1 MKRITNFLLGILGSA
16 KRADAKLGQLS
27 ALKLQNH
34 PALQNLPD
42 NLLAKLRDGDES
54 VMRYPPFNEGCPA
67 FIPSAYLLG
76 LHDDKL
82 RMIKGG
88 VGFDEPD
95 YLRWIYPMLVNYAD
109 LVHMLPASEHH
120 HHRGLGGLL
129 RHGLEVAVNA
139 LSYAQTEVFDARDLP
154 SRRDKRATVWRV
166 AAIAA
171 GLMHDVGKVITDLK
185 VVSSDGAL
193 QWQPAIRT
201 IPQWAE
207 SNQLERYFLRWVPD
221 RHEDHKLQSLTLLER
236 VIPGPLREWILES
249 GEDIYKEM
257 TLAIAGQAPDRQ
269 LSAIVKRADS
279 ASVATDMRDH
289 GGDASRA
296 AAIGVPVASLV
307 LDAIKRLMSK
317 NYWEVNKPG
326 SPIWNTTEGLYIQ
339 WAEACP
345 VVIEDILKNG
355 YKGVPRSSE
364 SLAAILLDFG
374 IAKHDPNGDMYWS
387 VAIHMLRKRDFD
399 KTKKEL
405 WFKCLHIPELE
416 HVFNF
421 DQRPTAVS
429 VSFKKGDD
437 VVEALAGTT
446 PHAADATN
454 VPITKKPGPQTPLKK
469 DVNPANDAP
478 AQADKQTDSA
488 ASRGSIDA
496 QLLTMPVSPKP
507 AAQKVDGLRDA
518 LGLTPAGNGVDVP
531 ASADAVS
538 DDTLLD
544 AAQPSVRQTP
554 VGNEQATKQDGET
567 TESRPVDCVD
577 DGVGEVDDEPVT
589 VEEMLVAMNLLDA
602 PAPPHT
608 QATCPPAVSAPA
620 ASQKQPV
627 RDLLRLAIG
636 ATDDR
641 FQAGDKPDVQTTS
654 DDVGALGADGD
665 KAMPALSVD
674 ETAAASHCA
683 PIQKDDEPPATTRQ
697 AKLELASESF
707 CPADPHMQHKLSD
720 GAVDRARAQLSLLPE
735 PLRKTIETVFEAC
748 SDKRK
753 YTHDMR
759 VEFAIDPSLMSEDEL
774 HDFVAS
780 PLVFKSIVDG
790 FNGVSKKFGKTWVC
804 LTYDA
809 TFLMAEYDTSFFPLD
824 IETPVIDVNAV
835 KRTIRRFCMPKI
847 QDGYRSFYHLS
858 KRDQTEIANYMGIKV
873 PVFINILRVHL
884 DSVKPSSSQAT
895 EIVYLGDS

>member
-1 MKRITNFLLGILGSA
+1 MKRITNFLLGILGNA

-27 ALKLQNH
+27 ALKLENH

-42 NLLAKLRDGDES
+42 HLLAKLRDGDES

-88 VGFDEPD
+88 VGFDEAD

-236 VIPGPLREWILES
+236 VIPGPLREWILEY

-317 NYWEVNKPG
+317 SYWEVNKPG
-326 SPIWNTTEGLYIQ
+326 SPIWNSTEGLYIQ

-405 WFKCLHIPELE
+405 WFKCLHIPDLE

-429 VSFKKGDD
+429 VSFKKGDE
-437 VVEALAGTT
+437 VVEALASTT
-446 PHAADATN
+446 TQAADVTN
-454 VPITKKPGPQTPLKK
+454 VPITKKPGPKTPARK
-469 DVNPANDAP
+469 DVSPAHDTP
-478 AQADKQTDSA
+478 AEGDKQTDSA
-488 ASRGSIDA
+488 ATRGSIDA
-496 QLLTMPVSPKP
+496 QLLAKPVSPKP
-507 AAQKVDGLRDA
+507 AIQKVDGLRDA
-518 LGLTPAGNGVDVP
+518 LGLTPVGSGVDVRG
-531 ASADAVS
+531 SADTVT
-538 DDTLLD
+538 DDSLPG
-544 AAQPSVRQTP
+544 AAQPSVRPTLD
-554 VGNEQATKQDGET
+554 GSEQATKHNGET
-567 TESRPVDCVD
+567 IAGQLPDGVD
-577 DGVGEVDDEPVT
+577 DGDGEVDDEPVT
-589 VEEMLVAMNLLDA
+589 LEDMLVEMNLLDA
-602 PAPPHT
+602 PARPHT
-608 QATCPPAVSAPA
+608 QATCPAAVSAPA

-636 ATDDR
+636 APEDK
-641 FQAGDKPDVQTTS
+641 FQAVDKPDVQTTF
-654 DDVGALGADGD
+654 DEPVALGADGD
-665 KAMPALSVD
+665 EALPVLPVD
-674 ETAAASHCA
+674 EPAAASHCA
-683 PIQKDDEPPATTRQ
+683 PIQKHHELPTTTKQ
-697 AKLELASESF
+697 PQLEIACESF
-707 CPADPHMQHKLSD
+707 SPADPHMQHKLSD
-720 GAVDRARAQLSLLPE
+720 GAVDRARAELSLLPE

-780 PLVFKSIVDG
+780 PLVFKSMVDG

-809 TFLMAEYDTSFFPLD
+809 TFLMAEYDTSFFPID

-858 KRDQTEIANYMGIKV
+858 KRDQTEIANYMGLKV
-873 PVFINILRVHL
+873 PVFINILRVYL
-884 DSVKPSSSQAT
+884 NSVKPSSSQAT

>member
-1 MKRITNFLLGILGSA
+1 MKRITNFLLGILGNA

-27 ALKLQNH
+27 ALKLENH

-42 NLLAKLRDGDES
+42 HLLAKLRDGDES

-88 VGFDEPD
+88 VGFDEAD

-236 VIPGPLREWILES
+236 VIPGPLREWILEY

-317 NYWEVNKPG
+317 SYWEVNKPG
-326 SPIWNTTEGLYIQ
+326 SPIWNSTEGLYIQ

-405 WFKCLHIPELE
+405 WFKCLHIPDLE

-429 VSFKKGDD
+429 VSFKKGDE

-446 PHAADATN
+446 TQAAHVTN
-454 VPITKKPGPQTPLKK
+454 VPITKKPGPKTPARK
-469 DVNPANDAP
+469 DVSPAHDAP
-478 AQADKQTDSA
+478 AEGDKQTDSA
-488 ASRGSIDA
+488 ATRGSIDA
-496 QLLTMPVSPKP
+496 QLLAKPVSPKP
-507 AAQKVDGLRDA
+507 AIQKVDGLRDA
-518 LGLTPAGNGVDVP
+518 LGLTPVGSGVDVRG
-531 ASADAVS
+531 SADTVT
-538 DDTLLD
+538 DDSLPG
-544 AAQPSVRQTP
+544 AAQPSVRP
-554 VGNEQATKQDGET
+554 GLDGSEQATKHDGET
-567 TESRPVDCVD
+567 IEGQLPDGVD
-577 DGVGEVDDEPVT
+577 DGDGEVDDEPVT
-589 VEEMLVAMNLLDA
+589 LEDMLVEMNLLDA

-608 QATCPPAVSAPA
+608 QTTCPPAVTAPA

-636 ATDDR
+636 APEDK
-641 FQAGDKPDVQTTS
+641 FQAVDKPDGQTTF
-654 DDVGALGADGD
+654 DEPVALGADGD
-665 KAMPALSVD
+665 EALPVLPVD
-674 ETAAASHCA
+674 EPAAASHCA
-683 PIQKDDEPPATTRQ
+683 PIQKHHELPATTKQ
-697 AKLELASESF
+697 PQLEIACESF
-707 CPADPHMQHKLSD
+707 SPADPHMQHKLSD
-720 GAVDRARAQLSLLPE
+720 GAVDRARAELSLLPE

-780 PLVFKSIVDG
+780 PLVFKSMVDG

-809 TFLMAEYDTSFFPLD
+809 TFLMAEYDTSFFPID

-858 KRDQTEIANYMGIKV
+858 KRDQTEIANYMGLKV
-873 PVFINILRVHL
+873 PVFINILRVYL

>member
-1 MKRITNFLLGILGSA
+1 MKRITNFLLGILGNA

-27 ALKLQNH
+27 ALKLENH

-42 NLLAKLRDGDES
+42 HLLAKLRDGDES

-88 VGFDEPD
+88 VGFDEAD

-236 VIPGPLREWILES
+236 VIPGPLREWILEY

-317 NYWEVNKPG
+317 SYWEVNKPG
-326 SPIWNTTEGLYIQ
+326 SPIWNSTEGLYIQ

-405 WFKCLHIPELE
+405 WFKCLHIPDLE

-429 VSFKKGDD
+429 VSFKKGDE

-446 PHAADATN
+446 TQAADVTN
-454 VPITKKPGPQTPLKK
+454 VPITKKPGPTTPARK
-469 DVNPANDAP
+469 DVSPAHDAP
-478 AQADKQTDSA
+478 AEGDKQTDSA
-488 ASRGSIDA
+488 AGSIDA
-496 QLLTMPVSPKP
+496 QLLAKPVSPKP
-507 AAQKVDGLRDA
+507 AIQKVDGLRDA
-518 LGLTPAGNGVDVP
+518 LGLTPVGNGVDVRG
-531 ASADAVS
+531 SADTVT
-538 DDTLLD
+538 DDSLQG
-544 AAQPSVRQTP
+544 AAQPSVRPTLD
-554 VGNEQATKQDGET
+554 GSEQATKHDGET
-567 TESRPVDCVD
+567 IEGQLPDGVD
-577 DGVGEVDDEPVT
+577 DGDGEVDDEPVT
-589 VEEMLVAMNLLDA
+589 LEDMLVEMNLLVA

-636 ATDDR
+636 APEDK
-641 FQAGDKPDVQTTS
+641 FQAADKPDIQTTF
-654 DDVGALGADGD
+654 DEPVALGADGD
-665 KAMPALSVD
+665 EALPVLRVD
-674 ETAAASHCA
+674 EPAAASHCA
-683 PIQKDDEPPATTRQ
+683 PIQKHHELPTTTKQ
-697 AKLELASESF
+697 PQLEIACESF
-707 CPADPHMQHKLSD
+707 SPADPHMQHKLSD
-720 GAVDRARAQLSLLPE
+720 GAVDRARAELSLLPE

-748 SDKRK
+748 SNKRK

-780 PLVFKSIVDG
+780 PLVFKSMVDG

-809 TFLMAEYDTSFFPLD
+809 MFLMAEYDTSFFPID
-824 IETPVIDVNAV
+824 IETPVIDVNSV
-835 KRTIRRFCMPKI
+835 KRTIRKFCMPKI

-858 KRDQTEIANYMGIKV
+858 KRDQTEIANYMGLKV
-873 PVFINILRVHL
+873 PVLINILRVYL

>member
-1 MKRITNFLLGILGSA
+1 MKRITNFLLGILGNA

-27 ALKLQNH
+27 ALKLENH

-42 NLLAKLRDGDES
+42 HLLAKLRDGDES

-88 VGFDEPD
+88 VGFDEAD

-236 VIPGPLREWILES
+236 VIPGPLREWILEY

-317 NYWEVNKPG
+317 SYWEVNKPG
-326 SPIWNTTEGLYIQ
+326 SPIWNSTEGLYIQ

-405 WFKCLHIPELE
+405 WFKCLHIPDLE

-429 VSFKKGDD
+429 VSFKKGDE

-446 PHAADATN
+446 TQAADVTN
-454 VPITKKPGPQTPLKK
+454 VPITKKPGPTTPARK
-469 DVNPANDAP
+469 DVSPAHDAP
-478 AQADKQTDSA
+478 AEGDKQTDSA
-488 ASRGSIDA
+488 AGSIDA
-496 QLLTMPVSPKP
+496 QLLAKPVSPKP
-507 AAQKVDGLRDA
+507 AIQKVDGLRDA
-518 LGLTPAGNGVDVP
+518 LGLTPVGNGVDVRG
-531 ASADAVS
+531 SADTVT
-538 DDTLLD
+538 DDSLQG
-544 AAQPSVRQTP
+544 AAQPSVRPTLD
-554 VGNEQATKQDGET
+554 GSEQATKHDGET
-567 TESRPVDCVD
+567 IEGQLPDGVD
-577 DGVGEVDDEPVT
+577 DGDGEVDDEPVT
-589 VEEMLVAMNLLDA
+589 LEDMLVEMNLLVA

-636 ATDDR
+636 APEDK
-641 FQAGDKPDVQTTS
+641 FQAADKPDIQTTF
-654 DDVGALGADGD
+654 DEPVALGADGD
-665 KAMPALSVD
+665 EALPVLRVD
-674 ETAAASHCA
+674 EPAAASHCA
-683 PIQKDDEPPATTRQ
+683 PIQKHHELPTTTKQ
-697 AKLELASESF
+697 PQLEIACESF
-707 CPADPHMQHKLSD
+707 SPADPHMQHKLSD
-720 GAVDRARAQLSLLPE
+720 GAVDRARAELSLLPE

-780 PLVFKSIVDG
+780 PLVFKSMVDG

-809 TFLMAEYDTSFFPLD
+809 TFLMAEYDTSFFPID

-858 KRDQTEIANYMGIKV
+858 KRDQTEIANYMGLKV
-873 PVFINILRVHL
+873 PVLINILRVYL